1 MGILSFLPP
10 EEAVLKPVFFLID
23 GNSFGNHL
31 PVSGFNFRVPLPVC
45 CRGGHVK
52 NLKDLRDGKYMT
64 VEDMKSECSK
74 FVEWVNNVMISH
86 QGSTIDELRVRFYLD
101 KDSQRYIDKWI
112 EIAMGKQ
119 VKKLELDF
127 PSLLHR
133 PSNAYYPFP
142 KECFPGIEFLTSL
155 CLVNVGVSDEVMEFV
170 LSNCPMLETL
180 HLKNSPLLIHP
191 KVSCSSLRLKH
202 LNISHSESIQ
212 TIEISAPNLVS
223 FEYHKLRKVPFHIWY
238 APKLTELD
246 YSNWLDFN
254 IAYLVSQLCNYLPQ
268 LVTLR
273 LSLFLMDLPRFPKFT
288 SLRNLTCIT
297 ASIDS
302 RLLLLKSLIEASPL
316 LHKFKLL
323 IKDHKEFKSGIEEVG
338 KEEAQPNKYLKEVE
352 IVGFL
357 GQPVEVEFVT
367 YLLKMAIKL
376 EKIVIHGKLERIT
389 QNLAHQLM
397 KNRPGAEL
405 VLL

>member
-1 MGILSFLPP
+1 MELPNSKMVKHDGNNGRDRIK
-10 EEAVLKPVFFLID
+10 AVLKTSFL
-23 GNSFGNHL
+23 SHRWKQLWESL

-64 VEDMKSECSK
+64 VEDMKRECSK

-112 EIAMGKQ
+112 EIAMRKQ

-142 KECFPGIEFLTSL
+142 RECFPGIEFLTSL
-155 CLVNVGVSDEVMEFV
+155 CLVNVGVSDEAMEFV

-254 IAYLVSQLCNYLPQ
+254 IAYLVSQLYNYLPQ
-268 LVTLR
+268 
-273 LSLFLMDLPRFPKFT
+273 FPKFT

-297 ASIDS
+297 ASIDN

-323 IKDHKEFKSGIEEVG
+323 IKDHKEFKSGIEEAG

-367 YLLKMAIKL
+367 YLLKIAIKL
-376 EKIVIHGKLERIT
+376 EKILIHGKLERMT

>member
-1 MGILSFLPP
+1 ELPDDVLMGILSFLPP
-10 EEAVLKPVFFLID
+10 EEAVLKTSFL
-23 GNSFGNHL
+23 SHRWKQLWESL

-64 VEDMKSECSK
+64 VEDMKRECSK

-112 EIAMGKQ
+112 EIAMRKQ

-155 CLVNVGVSDEVMEFV
+155 CLVNVGVSDEAMEFV

-254 IAYLVSQLCNYLPQ
+254 IAYL
-268 LVTLR
+268 
-273 LSLFLMDLPRFPKFT
+273 MDLPRFPKFT

-297 ASIDS
+297 ASIDN

-323 IKDHKEFKSGIEEVG
+323 IKDHKEFKSGIEEAG

-367 YLLKMAIKL
+367 YLLKIAIKL
-376 EKIVIHGKLERIT
+376 EKILIHGKLERMT